1 MNVVAV
7 VNTKGGV
14 GKTTIASALAVRA
27 AQDSQRVAMVDLDP
41 QRSLIEW
48 WKRRGSPDNP
58 TLFEGADHAAEAVE
72 ALELDGW
79 DWVFL
84 DSPPAFLVTVQE
96 IIQAADFSLIPIKAS
111 MLDLLATQDAVV
123 LAREAKADF
132 MCVLNDVTP
141 PRKDQADRLAEA
153 ARSTLFN
160 AQVLI
165 ADTELAH
172 RTSFIASMTVGK
184 SAAEINSGRDKKAT
198 EEIDALWSEV
208 KTHFAKKEAGNG

>member
-1 MNVVAV
+1 MNVIGV

-27 AQDSQRVAMVDLDP
+27 AQESSRVAMVDLDP

-48 WKRRGSPDNP
+48 WKRRGSPENP
-58 TLFEGADHAAEAVE
+58 TLFNGTTNPKEAVD
-72 ALELDGW
+72 ALTQDGW

-96 IIQAADFSLIPIKAS
+96 IIQASDFCLIPIKAS

-123 LAREAKADF
+123 LAREAEAEF

-141 PRKDQADRLAEA
+141 PRKNKPDRLAKA
-153 ARSTLFN
+153 ARDTLFN
-160 AQVLI
+160 ADVPI
-165 ADTELAH
+165 AKSELSH

-184 SAAEINSGRDKKAT
+184 SAAEINSGRDKNAAQ
-198 EEIDALWSEV
+198 EIEALWCEV
-208 KTHFAKKEAGNG
+208 KAHFIKGGC